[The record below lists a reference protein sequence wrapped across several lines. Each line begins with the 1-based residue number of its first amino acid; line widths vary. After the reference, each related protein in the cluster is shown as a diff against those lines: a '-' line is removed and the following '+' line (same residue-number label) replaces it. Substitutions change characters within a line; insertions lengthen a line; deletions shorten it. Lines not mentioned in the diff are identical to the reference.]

1 MMEAHQQE
9 MSIPYGPERQAI
21 DNQLEL
27 QSMQSEPL
35 SVMGQSTAKVSRV
48 GSRRGTK
55 RKRAD
60 D

>member
-1 MMEAHQQE
+1 